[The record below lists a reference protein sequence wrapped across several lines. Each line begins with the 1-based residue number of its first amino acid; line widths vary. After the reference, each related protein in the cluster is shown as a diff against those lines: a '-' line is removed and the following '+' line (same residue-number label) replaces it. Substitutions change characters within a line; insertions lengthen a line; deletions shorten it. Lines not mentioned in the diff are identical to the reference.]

1 MRRNNQEFQKKKNV
15 ILFIFGYACQLCG
28 VIGSNNHVHH
38 IDRDNGNNDV
48 FNLVPLCAN
57 CHKFTHKV
65 HVNIEIEYSAAL
77 RDQLQFLALHF

>member
-28 VIGSNNHVHH
+28 LIDCKNHVHH

-48 FNLVPLCAN
+48 FNLVPLCPD
-57 CHKFTHKV
+57 CHKLAHKL

-77 RDQLQFLALHF
+77 RDQLQFLELHF